1 MRVLLVE
8 DTWDVSDAISASF
21 ARVGIACDIAASVQD
36 AQDHL
41 AVQRYDVLVLDINL
55 PDGLGTTILHDL
67 RRGGDATPVLIL
79 TAQFSIDDRVSALND
94 GADDYLVKPFDLRE
108 LEARVR
114 ALARRDQ
121 SQKGTEIQI
130 GGLVFDAAAR
140 SLRIGGRGVAMTRR
154 ELALLGILI
163 GNRGK
168 VLSKERLYDGLFSF
182 DDSDVG
188 LNAVELYI
196 ARLRKKI
203 AGSGTAIE
211 TLRGLGYRFDATG

>member
-21 ARVGIACDIAASVQD
+21 ARVGIACDIAASVGD

-121 SQKGTEIQI
+121 SQKGTEIQV